1 LAPRRSMPLTRT
13 KLSEVRHWSPI
24 GKDCLLW
31 VLGVCSAPGGI
42 CV

>member
-1 LAPRRSMPLTRT
+1 MTLTRT

-24 GKDCLLW
+24 KKACLLW
-31 VLGVCSAPGGI
+31 VLGVCSTPGGL